1 MNCVSVNT
9 KIFSQHFDS
18 AFLSLLNP
26 STLTFLD
33 LPILLAYSH
42 GVLFLVEASVCR
54 QMQLVRN
61 LKSLE

>member
-1 MNCVSVNT
+1 MDCFSVNT

-26 STLTFLD
+26 STLTLQD

-42 GVLFLVEASVCR
+42 GGWFLVEASVCR
-54 QMQLVRN
+54 QMQLVRI